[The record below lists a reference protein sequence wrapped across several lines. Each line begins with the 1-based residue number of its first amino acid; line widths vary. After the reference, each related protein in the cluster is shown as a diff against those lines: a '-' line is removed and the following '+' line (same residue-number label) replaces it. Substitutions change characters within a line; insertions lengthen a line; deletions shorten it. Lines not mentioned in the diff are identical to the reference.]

1 MHDGTLSLQCS
12 TTQLKTGI
20 NTAINRAILPK
31 LTNVEVA
38 PLYWCNFTGSG
49 VDVDLISLGF
59 LPAWRLGDLATSP
72 SVNENAVVA
81 NIFNHMSDN
90 NILSDCKEEELG
102 NI

>member
-1 MHDGTLSLQCS
+1 MAALD
-12 TTQLKTGI
+12 
-20 NTAINRAILPK
+20 
-31 LTNVEVA
+31 
-38 PLYWCNFTGSG
+38 WCNFTGSG

-90 NILSDCKEEELG
+90 NILSDCKEELRKHLVT
-102 NI
+102 